1 MTVFNPPVPW
11 SEVEREQ
18 LRRLRA
24 NGLGLAQTAQLLG
37 RSKASVARQIKT
49 IDLERRVNP
58 STPPLP
64 REQRRGPL
72 QPLAPGV
79 RTLPP
84 LPSELMDLK
93 R

>member
-1 MTVFNPPVPW
+1 MSLHVIHIPW
-11 SEVEREQ
+11 SEAEREQ

-24 NGLGLAQTAQLLG
+24 NGIGLRQAAHLLG
-37 RSKASVARQIKT
+37 RTKDSVARQIRRMEL
-49 IDLERRVNP
+49 DRRVV
-58 STPPLP
+58 PPPPP
-64 REQRRGPL
+64 RKPL

-79 RTLPP
+79 RTLPL

>member
-11 SEVEREQ
+11 SEAEREQ

-49 IDLERRVNP
+49 IDLKRRV
-58 STPPLP
+58 TPPLP

>member
-1 MTVFNPPVPW
+1 MTVFNLPVPW
-11 SEVEREQ
+11 SEAEREQ

-49 IDLERRVNP
+49 IDLKRRVNP
-58 STPPLP
+58 SPPPLP

-79 RTLPP
+79 RTLPL

>member
-1 MTVFNPPVPW
+1 MTVFNLPVPW
-11 SEVEREQ
+11 SEAEREQ

-49 IDLERRVNP
+49 IDLKRRVNP
-58 STPPLP
+58 STPLLP

-79 RTLPP
+79 RTLPL

>member
-1 MTVFNPPVPW
+1 MSLHAIPVPW
-11 SEVEREQ
+11 SEAEREQ

>member
-11 SEVEREQ
+11 SEAEREQ

-58 STPPLP
+58 SPPLLP